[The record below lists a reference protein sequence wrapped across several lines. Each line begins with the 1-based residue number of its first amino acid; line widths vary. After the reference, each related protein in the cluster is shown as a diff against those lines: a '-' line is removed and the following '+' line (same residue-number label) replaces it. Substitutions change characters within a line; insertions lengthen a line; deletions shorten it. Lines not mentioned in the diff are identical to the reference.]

1 MNVLLLGGG
10 GREHAMAWRMA
21 QSPLLTRLIM
31 MPGSDAMAM
40 LGQIVSGDICD
51 KDVVLSAVKDYDID
65 LVVVG
70 PEAPLAA
77 GVTNALRAHSIPTFG
92 PSKEAAQLEASKA
105 FTKDIAEAAG
115 VPTAKARVFDDF
127 DAARAY
133 VTEQGAP
140 IVIKADGLAAGKG
153 VVVAMSLA
161 EALAAI
167 DDMAS
172 GAHGEAGNILVV
184 EEYMTGDEVSL
195 FVLVAGEEIH
205 AFGSAQDHKRIHE
218 GDQGP
223 NTGGMGAYS
232 PAPMFSPELEQQ
244 AMDQIVAPTIAE
256 MARRNIPYEG
266 VLFCGLMLTDTGP
279 RLIEFNA
286 RFGDPECQALM
297 MRAEGDLLAMLN
309 DLAHSQMPLRPVTM
323 GANHAITVVM
333 AAPGYPG
340 TPQKGSSISLPNQL
354 GDGCMI
360 FHAGT
365 KAHGDQFLAQG
376 GRVLN
381 VTATGASLQEAR
393 DKAYDLVGQIDW
405 PEGYARRDIGHRALK
420 D

>member
-51 KDVVLSAVKDYDID
+51 KDVVLSAVKDHDID

-297 MRAEGDLLAMLN
+297 MRAQADRAIAFKLHRGHLQQIRVVFEALLGNRFWRQRFSNLIRQAKQVL
-309 DLAHSQMPLRPVTM
+309 DR
-323 GANHAITVVM
+323 VVVFVFRQ
-333 AAPGYPG
+333 P
-340 TPQKGSSISLPNQL
+340 TKG
-354 GDGCMI
+354 
-360 FHAGT
+360 
-365 KAHGDQFLAQG
+365 
-376 GRVLN
+376 
-381 VTATGASLQEAR
+381 
-393 DKAYDLVGQIDW
+393 
-405 PEGYARRDIGHRALK
+405 
-420 D
+420 

>member
-51 KDVVLSAVKDYDID
+51 KDVVLSAVKDHDID

-218 GDQGP
+218 GDQG
-223 NTGGMGAYS
+223 N
-232 PAPMFSPELEQQ
+232 FSKFS
-244 AMDQIVAPTIAE
+244 
-256 MARRNIPYEG
+256 Y
-266 VLFCGLMLTDTGP
+266 
-279 RLIEFNA
+279 
-286 RFGDPECQALM
+286 
-297 MRAEGDLLAMLN
+297 
-309 DLAHSQMPLRPVTM
+309 
-323 GANHAITVVM
+323 
-333 AAPGYPG
+333 
-340 TPQKGSSISLPNQL
+340 
-354 GDGCMI
+354 
-360 FHAGT
+360 
-365 KAHGDQFLAQG
+365 
-376 GRVLN
+376 
-381 VTATGASLQEAR
+381 
-393 DKAYDLVGQIDW
+393 
-405 PEGYARRDIGHRALK
+405 
-420 D
+420 